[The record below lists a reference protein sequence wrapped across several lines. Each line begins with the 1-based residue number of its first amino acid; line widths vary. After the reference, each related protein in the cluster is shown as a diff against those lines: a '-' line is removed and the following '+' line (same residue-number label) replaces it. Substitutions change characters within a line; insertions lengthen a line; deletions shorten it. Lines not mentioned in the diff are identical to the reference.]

1 MESNYTKTIV
11 NSLSKL
17 STEQIIKLFS
27 VDCEKFI
34 SASKSNNTFANILK
48 EIIVESDRKR
58 VGGDGLSRSQW
69 RQNRWG
75 DRVEEVF
82 LEQKKFLDKISFW
95 YWMVPNKSIAMEYYY
110 QLCNQETTFF
120 EIKKI
125 YPDAKQ
131 HTNKKLKLLSNNLRL
146 IAQRSTLNVP
156 EKPINNGKNHFLIF
170 LLTDRKSAQLDDTMR
185 EKILSELEQQWCDR
199 EIIRIIEE
207 SHSIPIEPA
216 KNTPQNNTQIIKQ

>member
-95 YWMVPNKSIAMEYYY
+95 YWTVPNKSIAMEYYY

-125 YPDAKQ
+125 YPDAKL

-156 EKPINNGKNHFLIF
+156 AKPIKNDKNHFLIF

-185 EKILSELEQQWCDR
+185 EKILSGLEQQWCDR

-207 SHSIPIEPA
+207 SHSVPIEPA
-216 KNTPQNNTQIIKQ
+216 KNTPQNNTQLIKQ